1 MGKRKSL
8 KLKNEL
14 IIIVL
19 IASIIPIA
27 ILGINLIKSEYKTA
41 KELFVNETYE
51 KLKGVEKEIESLVIK
66 NREFIEVLS
75 ETPYIREAFNS
86 NINNEN
92 TLKVFKTLKE
102 SNINISSVYM
112 GGENKQTLLYP
123 NNGLDDNYDPTTR
136 EWYIKAKE
144 QDTTLV
150 TPPYLD
156 AFTSTD
162 IITISR
168 KVLSEDKKLIGV
180 LAIDIQ
186 LDKLS
191 EIVSKCEIGE
201 NGFTFMAYNDENII
215 ASSNKEFLSK
225 TVSEQQF
232 GKVLKGIEKEGIVKL
247 NDKKYVVEK
256 IKNDNVGYTTYGF
269 IDEEEIYS
277 LSIKNIISPLIMILV
292 LLLIIGTI
300 IVLFSKRIEQICTR
314 ITNVLIEC
322 KNKNFTKRIDTNN
335 IITQEFSDI
344 SECTNLMIDDIV
356 KILGV
361 AGNTSKE
368 LARESEEVNSIVNE
382 FKEVI
387 NSIAEAMSQLSNGT
401 IEQANSLEESVE
413 LSLELGNQLNEATKS
428 SEEVKNISNNVEDK
442 TQIGKNTIVELNNIQ
457 KESDVSIC
465 NVVEKSKVLHEN
477 SKKINSIIDTM
488 KSITDQTNL
497 LALNASIEAARA
509 GEAGRGFSVVADEI
523 RKLAEQSKISANE
536 IENIINVNIND
547 IDMVILEIKKS
558 KESIEETSNNV
569 DGTFKIFNDINEAIK
584 NLNNFIIKVNENL
597 IKIDESK
604 NLFIEKIQNVSAVS
618 EEAAASTEEVTAS
631 TNNQAEKIEELNVSS
646 QNLKKLANNIYDI
659 IDEFKIE

>member
-232 GKVLKGIEKEGIVKL
+232 GKALKGIEKEGIVKL

-292 LLLIIGTI
+292 LLIIIGTI

-322 KNKNFTKRIDTNN
+322 KNKNFTRRIDTNN

-356 KILGV
+356 KILDV

-428 SEEVKNISNNVEDK
+428 SEEVKNISNNVEEK